1 MIKARQL
8 GSRFSIRNLAA
19 FSSWSTANSR
29 LPNFSTDEDES
40 GDSVGV
46 NSSSSSEV
54 HRRAVTSKRPATVR
68 WAPRLANSV
77 QLIGSVER
85 PVETIKSKT
94 GQFGA
99 YTILRAKNPLD
110 SKQLTYK
117 IMIVAWEDLAEICI
131 NHVKPGDFIYVS
143 GLLAFYDNK
152 DNYGSQSKI
161 IVKELNFVDVSL
173 YGTHPTAKKSELPN
187 SGGLQQNDEPVTPGQ
202 AEMQVYQNHLW
213 QAFFSNPDRWW
224 DMRKNKKHH
233 WSPDFIHKDT
243 REGLWL
249 REGVPSWVTT
259 QLQIVDSNKPEGN
272 IGSASQFKGYKNDLY
287 LWQVFFHNPDEW
299 WDNRR
304 DKKNPRSP
312 DFKHKDTGEALWL
325 GRDDPPWIRKQL
337 QRLDDESA

>member
-40 GDSVGV
+40 GD
-46 NSSSSSEV
+46 SSSEV

-173 YGTHPTAKKSELPN
+173 YGIHPTAKKAELPN
-187 SGGLQQNDEPVTPGQ
+187 SGGLQQNDEPVTPGCGINL
-202 AEMQVYQNHLW
+202 AGCFIWVHSF
-213 QAFFSNPDRWW
+213 AFTAFTHFNSSYVVN
-224 DMRKNKKHH
+224 
-233 WSPDFIHKDT
+233 
-243 REGLWL
+243 
-249 REGVPSWVTT
+249 
-259 QLQIVDSNKPEGN
+259 QEGN

>member
-40 GDSVGV
+40 GD
-46 NSSSSSEV
+46 SSSEV

-173 YGTHPTAKKSELPN
+173 YGIHPTAKKAELPN
-187 SGGLQQNDEPVTPGQ
+187 SGGLQQNDEP
-202 AEMQVYQNHLW
+202 QVKLRCKSTKTI
-213 QAFFSNPDRWW
+213 FG
-224 DMRKNKKHH
+224 KH
-233 WSPDFIHKDT
+233 SFPTQTDGGICVETRNTIGPQILFTRIPAKDY
-243 REGLWL
+243 G
-249 REGVPSWVTT
+249 
-259 QLQIVDSNKPEGN
+259 
-272 IGSASQFKGYKNDLY
+272 
-287 LWQVFFHNPDEW
+287 
-299 WDNRR
+299 
-304 DKKNPRSP
+304 
-312 DFKHKDTGEALWL
+312 
-325 GRDDPPWIRKQL
+325 
-337 QRLDDESA
+337 